1 MAQKINFFA
10 EDTDFAPK
18 QKAVLRRW
26 LVATIGA
33 HGRQLGEI
41 NFVFCSDAYLHQM
54 NLEHLA
60 HDTLTDI
67 ITFDN
72 GEPGGRLEADI
83 FISVER
89 VADNAGKF
97 AVPFEHELHRV
108 MVHGTLHLLGLGDK
122 TPAQKKAMR
131 AAEDEQ
137 LAQLARLLAG
147 PVSPQ
152 PK

>member
-18 QKAVLRRW
+18 HKAVLRRW
-26 LVATIGA
+26 LAATIGA
-33 HGRQLGEI
+33 HGRRLGEM
-41 NFVFCSDAYLHQM
+41 NFVFCSDAYLHQL
-54 NLEHLA
+54 NVAHLA

-72 GEPGGRLEADI
+72 GDGGSIEADI

-89 VADNAGKF
+89 VAENAGKF
-97 AVPFEHELHRV
+97 AVAFEQELHRV

-122 TPAQKKAMR
+122 TPAQKQAMR

-152 PK
+152 P